1 MGELT
6 GALGIEWYA
15 LAWQLAAFLV
25 LLFVLRKYAFGPV
38 TRILDERASRI
49 RSSIETAERVQREMQ
64 EMEQRSRKLLE
75 DSRRQGQQIVQQ
87 AQQAADRIQTTAQDQ
102 AKIQANEIVAR
113 SQVGIDRAKNEAME
127 DLRHQVADLAIAAAS
142 RVVRRELDPNTH
154 VQLIN
159 DVLAESGRVPGADSP
174 NGGRPVA

>member
-15 LAWQLAAFLV
+15 LLWQLAAFV
-25 LLFVLRKYAFGPV
+25 LLLVVLRKYAFGPV

-64 EMEQRSRKLLE
+64 EMEQRSRQLLE

-113 SQVGIDRAKNEAME
+113 SQVDIDRAKNEAME

-142 RVVRRELDPNTH
+142 RVVRRELDSKTH

-159 DVLAESGRVPGADSP
+159 DVLSETGRVPGADNP